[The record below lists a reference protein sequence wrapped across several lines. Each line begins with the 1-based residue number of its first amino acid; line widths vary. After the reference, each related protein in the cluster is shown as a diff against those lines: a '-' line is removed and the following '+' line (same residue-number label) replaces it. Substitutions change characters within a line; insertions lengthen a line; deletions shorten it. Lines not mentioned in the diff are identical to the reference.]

1 LTSQLDAS
9 VFDYDSVYDNMQA
22 AKLAAQAT
30 RKAESADK
38 KVGTLGLLT
47 FEVADLPMP
56 RARPAADALSR
67 FELTPH
73 SPSTSTG

>member
-1 LTSQLDAS
+1 MRRSAALTLQLDAS

-38 KVGTLGLLT
+38 KVGALARRHPKLRTCRCLGRGLPLT
-47 FEVADLPMP
+47 RCRD
-56 RARPAADALSR
+56 S
-67 FELTPH
+67 
-73 SPSTSTG
+73 S